1 MCAGRERRWGF
12 GCLLPCVGAALRERN
27 RAAPQCGK
35 AEKGT
40 HREGCSDACR
50 AVGPIGSPYREP
62 TEDLHGQRFHFVSC
76 ALF

>member
-1 MCAGRERRWGF
+1 MGAE
-12 GCLLPCVGAALRERN
+12 PCR
-27 RAAPQCGK
+27 PQCGK

-50 AVGPIGSPYREP
+50 AVGPVGSPYREP